1 MGKLSPTQEAS
12 EPRFDSQQEQILF
25 ISRQIDTDKANTT
38 RFPLHR
44 HSQMIP
50 FTGPATNEEVT
61 PVRESGQYI
70 KAQTPAELI

>member
-1 MGKLSPTQEAS
+1 MRMHMRGTLQDAVITHE
-12 EPRFDSQQEQILF
+12 
-25 ISRQIDTDKANTT
+25 IDIIGANPT

-50 FTGPATNEEVT
+50 FTGPTTNEEVT

>member
-1 MGKLSPTQEAS
+1 MRRYGVYLDEELIYVVFSVVIS
-12 EPRFDSQQEQILF
+12 DSGE
-25 ISRQIDTDKANTT
+25 IDIDKANPT